1 MTNVNNTDITVNM
14 ENLTPEERETLTQL
28 MVKANQ
34 PVQQSKVFRP
44 EKGDYY
50 FVVSTDGKEIS
61 HTFDEDTFDLNALE
75 VGNCYRTEQEA
86 EQALKRQKAKTKYL
100 NFLRDNE
107 PVDWKADFT
116 DEGETKSYLCLGS
129 GEVIRSARSWT
140 TQRLPLEFYSD
151 ESTIQKALNTH
162 EIVEAFKTY
171 MGVNN

>member
-14 ENLTPEERETLTQL
+14 ENLTPEERETLTKL

-34 PVQQSKVFRP
+34 PVQQTSKVFRP
-44 EKGDYY
+44 EKGDDY
-50 FVVSTDGKEIS
+50 FVISSVGKEICY
-61 HTFDEDTFDLNALE
+61 TFDGGIFDLNALE

-107 PVDWKADFT
+107 PVDWKPKFNRCIASYYLTLVNSDVLKDFNY
-116 DEGETKSYLCLGS
+116 SVQS
-129 GEVIRSARSWT
+129 
-140 TQRLPLEFYSD
+140 QPLEFYSD
-151 ESTIQKALNTH
+151 EDTIYKALNTP